1 MLGRLAWG
9 NVRSGEHGVRTY
21 LLVSSVA
28 SATFYASNTIEEQ
41 QRLIV
46 GGSSFPPKFGGQ
58 VGLLTLVLA
67 GMVGVV
73 GLLLSRC
80 VTMTDDRQLSVLR
93 MLGAG
98 RTRLALLLLVEQGI
112 AWLVG
117 LVVGLVLGVL
127 LSHALV
133 FISAWILSGTVE
145 GFRPFL
151 SVRALVTSVVGLSV
165 DFLIAVGGSHIT
177 LLQQER
183 QRARRGR
190 LPRLRGAVWP
200 SLLGA
205 LLCIS
210 GAYGLF
216 SRVGIR
222 HGPWHV
228 LRLAICL
235 APLWLG
241 TFLLLR
247 GMAEVV
253 DRWSLARRSS
263 GRMAGMESL
272 AITYLADFGRRSAG
286 SVSLFVVGLV
296 TVLVAGAWSLGG
308 QGSSGSA
315 LYADITV
322 GVPPPFASQVAEN
335 ADSLSYRALFT
346 ACVLLPVLMAL
357 LFTLVLGHVGGTARD
372 YRILMDLGCP
382 RSLVAR
388 SISQRVALAFAVP
401 TALAFVQVVA
411 ILLVG
416 GPYLSSTG
424 LRGMALGLL
433 TTGVAVVLLLC
444 GCAAFTRR
452 HCFRVMRHGMGT
464 GRLQVM

>member
-28 SATFYASNTIEEQ
+28 SATFYAFNTIEEQ
-41 QRLIV
+41 QCLIV

-67 GMVGVV
+67 GIVGVV

-112 AWLVG
+112 AWLIG

-216 SRVGIR
+216 SRAGIR

-247 GMAEVV
+247 GMAEAV
-253 DRWSLARRSS
+253 DRWSLARRTS

-272 AITYLADFGRRSAG
+272 AITYLTGFGRQSAG

-296 TVLVAGAWSLGG
+296 TVLVAGAWALGG
-308 QGSSGSA
+308 QGSFGGS
-315 LYADITV
+315 LYADLTACI
-322 GVPPPFASQVAEN
+322 PPGQASRIVEN

-382 RSLVAR
+382 RSLVER

-401 TALAFVQVVA
+401 VALAFVQVVVV
-411 ILLVG
+411 LLVG
-416 GPYLSSTG
+416 GPYLSPKG
-424 LRGMALGLL
+424 FRGMALGLL
-433 TTGVAVVLLLC
+433 MTGVAVALLLRM
-444 GCAAFTRR
+444 CAAFTRR
-452 HCFRVMRHGMGT
+452 HCFRVMRHEMGA
-464 GRLQVM
+464 GRLQVV